1 MGTWARTGPV
11 VVEVDGSAEGLR
23 VVDYACL
30 EAIRS
35 GAELV
40 LAAPYQAHSSFSPMT
55 PGYLPKPPAELA
67 DDDLRAAVAHARRQV
82 GHGLPLN
89 AVSMEGSRLK
99 VLPEAARH
107 ARLLVVGRT
116 RARGPHRL
124 VAAEG
129 DLLLAARTGCPLVV
143 VPMSWKP
150 SAADRNVAV
159 GVDGTSLSLEAVEF
173 AFRTAADREGDLIVV
188 HAEPAPHRRADVTV
202 AETLAGWSD
211 EYPEVRVTRFLTARP
226 VVAALMQESQQL
238 GLIVLGAHAG
248 PLPIGDP
255 VARRAI
261 AAMTCPIAIVPHHIT
276 AAKREA
282 RGREIRIGADVGVS
296 TY

>member
-35 GAELV
+35 GAELM
-40 LAAPYQAHSSFSPMT
+40 LAAPYQAHGSISPMT
-55 PGYLPKPPAELA
+55 PGCLPKPP
-67 DDDLRAAVAHARRQV
+67 
-82 GHGLPLN
+82 
-89 AVSMEGSRLK
+89 
-99 VLPEAARH
+99 
-107 ARLLVVGRT
+107 
-116 RARGPHRL
+116 
-124 VAAEG
+124 
-129 DLLLAARTGCPLVV
+129 
-143 VPMSWKP
+143 
-150 SAADRNVAV
+150 
-159 GVDGTSLSLEAVEF
+159 
-173 AFRTAADREGDLIVV
+173 ADREGDLIVV

-238 GLIVLGAHAG
+238 GLIVLGVHAG

-255 VARRAI
+255 VARR
-261 AAMTCPIAIVPHHIT
+261 
-276 AAKREA
+276 
-282 RGREIRIGADVGVS
+282 
-296 TY
+296 

>member
-1 MGTWARTGPV
+1 
-11 VVEVDGSAEGLR
+11 
-23 VVDYACL
+23 VDYACL

-40 LAAPYQAHSSFSPMT
+40 LAAPYPAHSSFSPMT
-55 PGYLPKPPAELA
+55 PGYLPKPPAGLA
-67 DDDLRAAVAHARRQV
+67 DDDLRAAVAHVRRQV
-82 GHGLPLN
+82 GYELPLN
-89 AVSMEGSRLK
+89 AVSKEGSRLK
-99 VLPEAARH
+99 VLPELARQ
-107 ARLLVVGRT
+107 ARLLVVGRS

-124 VAAEG
+124 VAAQAN
-129 DLLLAARTGCPLVV
+129 LFLAARTGCPLVV

-173 AFRTAADREGDLIVV
+173 AFRTAADRDGDLTVV
-188 HAEPAPHRRADVTV
+188 HAEPAPQRVPADDELESSWVRRADVTV
-202 AETLAGWSD
+202 AETLAGWAD

-226 VVAALMQESQQL
+226 VVAALMQESQQV

-255 VARRAI
+255 VARRAV
-261 AAMTCPIAIVPHHIT
+261 AAMTCPVAIVPHHST
-276 AAKREA
+276 VAEREA
-282 RGREIRIGADVGVS
+282 HGREVQIGTDVVKS